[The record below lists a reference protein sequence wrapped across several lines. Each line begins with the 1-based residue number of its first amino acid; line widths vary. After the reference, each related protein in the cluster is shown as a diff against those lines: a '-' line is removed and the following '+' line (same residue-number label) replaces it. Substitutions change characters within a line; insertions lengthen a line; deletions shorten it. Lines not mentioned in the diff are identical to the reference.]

1 MMEAAL
7 LLIYPKAGLENNC
20 IRTRE
25 YKVVVKSLLKE
36 WKVSGYSLNDN
47 EWLSCGDLKSPH
59 AYARILRRL
68 RAELTF
74 VQSGKGFDAKNQS
87 DPTSFYTCL
96 NSLYSDMNEGCKHLV
111 VRDGEVNVYKETKP
125 YEDCLFS
132 MAEVL
137 QKRQGILLHPG
148 PHNF

>member
-1 MMEAAL
+1 VGGTMMDAAL
-7 LLIYPKAGLENNC
+7 LSIFPNAGLENNS
-20 IRTRE
+20 INTRH
-25 YKVVVKSLLKE
+25 YKHVVKRLLLE
-36 WKVSGYSLNDN
+36 WKVSGRYDN
-47 EWLSCGDLKSPH
+47 EWLSDGDLKSPH

-68 RAELTF
+68 KEELRF
-74 VQSGKGFDAKNQS
+74 VQSGEGYDAKNWS

-96 NSLYSDMNEGCKHLV
+96 GDLCDDMDEVCKHLV

-137 QKRQGILLHPG
+137 QRRQGIFLYL
-148 PHNF
+148 